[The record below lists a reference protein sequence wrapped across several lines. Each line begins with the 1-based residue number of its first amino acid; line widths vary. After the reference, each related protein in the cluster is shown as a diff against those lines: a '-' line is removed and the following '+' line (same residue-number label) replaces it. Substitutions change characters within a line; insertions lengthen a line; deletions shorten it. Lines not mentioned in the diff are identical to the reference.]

1 MRLRITTPLAIVIDA
16 DAVQIVTAEDASG
29 AFGIQPHH
37 ADFLTS
43 LTVGVVGWKDG
54 SGRRHY
60 CAVHGGGLRV
70 GGGAPTGD
78 QEVAVTTGDQEVAIT
93 TREAIPGD
101 DLATL
106 DQAIVERFGADDA
119 AERASRID
127 STKLQL
133 RAIRDIVRHLQPGSP
148 S

>member
-1 MRLRITTPLAIVIDA
+1 MRLRITTPLAIVVDE

-29 AFGIQPHH
+29 GFGIQPHH

-43 LTVGVVGWKDG
+43 LAVGVVSWKDSAG
-54 SGRRHY
+54 ARHY
-60 CAVHGGGLRV
+60 CAVHGGVLTVTDG
-70 GGGAPTGD
+70 
-78 QEVAVTTGDQEVAIT
+78 QEVDIT
-93 TREAIPGD
+93 TREAIPGE

-106 DQAIVERFGADDA
+106 DQAILDRFGADDA
-119 AERASRID
+119 AEQAGRID

-133 RAIRDIVRHLQPGSP
+133 QAIRSIVRHLQGGAP

>member
-1 MRLRITTPLAIVIDA
+1 MRLRITTPLAIVVDV
-16 DAVQIVTAEDASG
+16 DPVQIVTAEDASG
-29 AFGIQPHH
+29 GFGIQPHH

-43 LTVGVVGWKDG
+43 LTVGVVNWKDG
-54 SGRRHY
+54 SGERHY
-60 CAVHGGGLRV
+60 CAVHGGVLTV
-70 GGGAPTGD
+70 IGG
-78 QEVAVTTGDQEVAIT
+78 QEVSIT

-106 DQAIVERFGADDA
+106 DQAILDRFGADDA
-119 AERASRID
+119 AERASRVD

-133 RAIRDIVRHLQPGSP
+133 RAIREMVRHLQPSAL

>member
-1 MRLRITTPLAIVIDA
+1 MRLRITTPLVIVIDE

-29 AFGIQPHH
+29 GFGIQPRH

-43 LTVGVVGWKDG
+43 LTVGVVSWKSAAG
-54 SGRRHY
+54 VRHY
-60 CAVHGGGLRV
+60 CAVHGGVLTV
-70 GGGAPTGD
+70 TGG
-78 QEVAVTTGDQEVAIT
+78 QEVAIT

-106 DQAIVERFGADDA
+106 DRAVLDRFGADDA
-119 AERASRID
+119 AERAGRID

-133 RAIRDIVRHLQPGSP
+133 RAIREMVRHLQPRVS